1 MVAFAVL
8 MPVMLFVT
16 WGLQLDE
23 NLPEPWNSV
32 LMLLNPA
39 LGIVALVLLPRV
51 LYRDSGAPDWAV
63 DPVRERRAL
72 GYGVVVVLLSG
83 VSGSALLPGVAAVVS
98 LATRRRAAWVAAAAA
113 S

>member
-1 MVAFAVL
+1 MAAFAVL

-83 VSGSALLPGVAAVVS
+83 VSGSALLPGVAAV
-98 LATRRRAAWVAAAAA
+98 RCRNG
-113 S
+113 